1 MAPLPTMPEPVH
13 QPLVSHKLLPWA
25 YPVLVAAMVVIA
37 SGRSQVA
44 APGIMH
50 IDKVG
55 HGLVFG
61 LIATLVVR
69 AIGQRKGWWAVL
81 IVSFFGISDEFRQ
94 SFTPGRMVEFAD
106 WVADTVGAL
115 LAVSLYLRWGFY
127 RRMLEYRLTLPFS
140 RKICPTQTRRAPAL

>member
-1 MAPLPTMPEPVH
+1 MSATDPNTPFPSSRLRWVYPL
-13 QPLVSHKLLPWA
+13 
-25 YPVLVAAMVVIA
+25 LVAALVVVA

-61 LIATLVVR
+61 LIATLIVR
-69 AIGQRKGWWAVL
+69 IMDRRKGWWAVV
-81 IVSFFGISDEFRQ
+81 IVSLFGISDEFRQ
-94 SFTPGRMVEFAD
+94 SFTPGRSVEFAD

-115 LAVSLYLRWGFY
+115 LAVTLYLRWGFY
-127 RRMLEYRLTLPFS
+127 RRMLELRLVLPVS
-140 RKICPTQTRRAPAL
+140 RKVPAAQNRAIPAV